1 MANDQ
6 NEVKSATVV
15 VDTCMELLTFSSD
28 NRDVGDYEGD
38 GNV

>member
-6 NEVKSATVV
+6 NEVKSARVV
-15 VDTCMELLTFSSD
+15 VDAYMELLTFSSD
-28 NRDVGDYEGD
+28 NPDVGDYEGD